1 MNAYSKY
8 TILKQTFLIS
18 AGKLFQNLREAIAGT
33 GQDFTTGRL
42 GRAILLLSIPMA
54 LEMLMESIFAVVDI
68 YFVSKL
74 GPDAIATVGITESM
88 ITIVY
93 ALAVGLSTAT
103 SSMVSRRIGERNNE
117 GASLVAFQAI
127 LTGFIVSTAIAVP
140 GFIFSRNLL
149 RLMGASMMIVEEM
162 WAFTAIM
169 IGGNSVIM
177 LLFVINSVFRSAGD
191 AAISMRV
198 LWMAN
203 LINIVLDPLL
213 IFGLGPFPQLGVTGA
228 AIATTTGRGLAV
240 VFQFY
245 LLFNGRKRVRLAV
258 RHLRIDWKIMKTLVK
273 LSIGGIGQHIIATS
287 SWIGLVRIIS
297 EFGSIVVAGYTIALR
312 IIVFALLPSWGL
324 SNAASTLVGQNLGA
338 NKPVRAERSVW
349 VTGWVN
355 MIFLGSLGL
364 ILIFFSEFFIRL
376 FIADPSVIASGSAGL
391 RIISLGFIAYGFG
404 MVLVNSLNGAGDT
417 VSPTL
422 INIFCYWLLEI
433 PLAYFL
439 AFQMG
444 MHENGV
450 FSSILVAES
459 VMTLSAFWVFR
470 TGKWKLKKV

>member
-1 MNAYSKY
+1 MNAYAKY
-8 TILKQTFLIS
+8 TILKQSFIIRTGRLCLHF
-18 AGKLFQNLREAIAGT
+18 REAIAGT
-33 GQDFTTGRL
+33 EQDFTTGRL
-42 GRAILLLSIPMA
+42 GRAIFLLSIPMS

-93 ALAVGLSTAT
+93 AIAFGLSTAT
-103 SSMVSRRIGERNNE
+103 SSMVSRRIGEKNHE
-117 GASLVAFQAI
+117 GASLAAFQAI
-127 LTGFIVSTAIAVP
+127 LTGLIVSVAIAVP
-140 GFIFSRNLL
+140 GLIFSRKLL
-149 RLMGASMMIVEEM
+149 RIMGASPVIVNEM
-162 WAFTAIM
+162 WSFTAIM
-169 IGGNSVIM
+169 IGGNSIIM
-177 LLFVINSVFRSAGD
+177 LLFIINSIFRSAGD
-191 AAISMRV
+191 AAVSMRV
-198 LWMAN
+198 LWMGN

-213 IFGLGPFPQLGVTGA
+213 IFGIGPFPEMGVTGA
-228 AIATTTGRGLAV
+228 AVATTTGRGLAV
-240 VFQFY
+240 LFQLY

-258 RHLRIDWKIMKTLVK
+258 RHLRVDWKIMHTLVK
-273 LSIGGIGQHIIATS
+273 LSLGGIGQHIIATS

-338 NKPVRAERSVW
+338 NKPIRAERSVW
-349 VTGWVN
+349 ITGWIN
-355 MIFLGSLGL
+355 MVFLGSLGL
-364 ILIFFSEFFIRL
+364 ILILFSEFFIRL
-376 FIADPSVIASGSAGL
+376 FIADPAVIASGCEGL

-404 MVLVNSLNGAGDT
+404 MVLVNSMNGAGDT

-439 AFQMG
+439 AFYMG
-444 MHENGV
+444 MRENGV
-450 FSSILVAES
+450 FISILVAES
-459 VMTLSAFWVFR
+459 VMTFSAFWVFR
-470 TGKWKLKKV
+470 MGKWKLKRV

>member
-1 MNAYSKY
+1 
-8 TILKQTFLIS
+8 
-18 AGKLFQNLREAIAGT
+18 
-33 GQDFTTGRL
+33 
-42 GRAILLLSIPMA
+42 
-54 LEMLMESIFAVVDI
+54 
-68 YFVSKL
+68 
-74 GPDAIATVGITESM
+74 
-88 ITIVY
+88 
-93 ALAVGLSTAT
+93 
-103 SSMVSRRIGERNNE
+103 
-117 GASLVAFQAI
+117 
-127 LTGFIVSTAIAVP
+127 
-140 GFIFSRNLL
+140 
-149 RLMGASMMIVEEM
+149 MGASMMIVEEM